1 MAGLPLMAVAAPM
14 TRAVATLMAPRPREA
29 APRLMAR
36 PLARGS
42 LPSVQAAAPMAPRPG
57 EAAARLM
64 ARPLAL
70 GSLAPVRAAA
80 REVAL
85 VISRPVVLSAGRAAA
100 MTALVT
106 AGL

>member
-1 MAGLPLMAVAAPM
+1 
-14 TRAVATLMAPRPREA
+14 
-29 APRLMAR
+29 
-36 PLARGS
+36 
-42 LPSVQAAAPMAPRPG
+42 
-57 EAAARLM
+57 M

-70 GSLAPVRAAA
+70 GSLPPVRAAA

-100 MTALVT
+100 LTM

>member
-1 MAGLPLMAVAAPM
+1 MMAGLPLMAVAAPM
-14 TRAVATLMAPRPREA
+14 TRAVATLMAPRPR
-29 APRLMAR
+29 
-36 PLARGS
+36 
-42 LPSVQAAAPMAPRPG
+42 